1 MGRPLRHRLQ
11 VAVSRQVAVL
21 PPPTFPPSEGAQFP
35 REIVPP
41 SEGEFLGHVRHSVCS
56 GVFLP
61 FSPFP
66 PSEGVQFPLEI
77 VSPSEGESSGDVRH
91 SVCSGVFLPFSP
103 FPPSE
108 GVQFPLE
115 IPSVQSFPT
124 LQRVLLR
131 IPIRKVPGQTAF
143 RRHLLDFVIS
153 RPASG
158 TSLAGPAHENHPESA
173 GSNGLS
179 PSPSGYRYKPIGL
192 NVALHSF

>member
-1 MGRPLRHRLQ
+1 MGWPLRHRLQ

-66 PSEGVQFPLEI
+66 PSEG
-77 VSPSEGESSGDVRH
+77 ESSGDVRH
-91 SVCSGVFLPFSP
+91 SVCSGIFLPFRP

-115 IPSVQSFPT
+115 IVPPSEGEFSGHVRTASVAAFSFRSVLSYPPT
-124 LQRVLLR
+124 
-131 IPIRKVPGQTAF
+131 
-143 RRHLLDFVIS
+143 
-153 RPASG
+153 
-158 TSLAGPAHENHPESA
+158 GPAPDSHPESA

-179 PSPSGYRYKPIGL
+179 PSPSGFRYKPTCLGDL
-192 NVALHSF
+192 SRRPCPRKPSGKCRVKRSFSTTFSDSL